1 MIHNLFIP
9 CRIGNYYLHTKKVLT
24 IEVTPIVVYG
34 LLFEYSAK
42 KIILKEKYSISLK
55 ENSSIAQINAIKK
68 IVSSAGKVDEIISNC
83 ATPAMVFKEL
93 QLPFIGKENIAMVLP
108 LEIENILPFSLDQ
121 AVIDFIVTR
130 EDSEKKISTVLVC
143 AVRKQD
149 IDEQYELFKKADVSL
164 DMLTVDVFAL
174 YHLYESYIGQNSVEK
189 KSISSKNSVQQN
201 FAKLYKRLL
210 SLFSRKKK
218 EDIVSHSQQILQNF
232 NPERA
237 EVLVDIGYNSI
248 KVLYIKDNIL
258 SVVRVIPFGIGTM
271 LQGLN
276 EQAGQSYEDAIH
288 SLSSQGHIDSALSE
302 QFKKIFDEIAKTLLY
317 FQQQEGLSY
326 LAPHKI
332 SMTGFYSNF
341 PAFIE
346 QAKSYFGSIVLP
358 VDMKE
363 CLERALISN
372 DSKIIITTEYFRSI
386 SCSLAW
392 HCQGNN
398 NLLETIAR
406 EKELRAV
413 SVQTIVMVLTSLLCV
428 GAVWWR
434 SSEQLKGWQT
444 AYNSSRRQLLDEI
457 QSQMGLDVRGE
468 KNLKALVEKTESVL
482 KRERQLWFSFT
493 QQNEA
498 SILEYLQDLSVAI
511 DREAIGLEI
520 KSLHIDY
527 QKVVM
532 TGTVKSFEALDLFYE
547 ELQELKL
554 LKLVDRPRELAN
566 WTIELKPKTS
576 SKGAQ

>member
-42 KIILKEKYSISLK
+42 KIILKEKYTISLK
-55 ENSSIAQINAIKK
+55 ENSYLAQINAIKK

-93 QLPFIGKENIAMVLP
+93 QLPFIGKDNLKIVLP

-121 AVIDFIVTR
+121 AVINFMVTN
-130 EDSEKKISTVLVC
+130 EDLEKKVSTVLVC

-164 DMLTVDVFAL
+164 DVLTVDVFAL
-174 YHLYESYIGQNSVEK
+174 YHLYQSYIGQNTIEK
-189 KSISSKNSVQQN
+189 KSVISKVSLQGNLVP
-201 FAKLYKRLL
+201 FYKRLFTI
-210 SLFSRKKK
+210 FSHKKTK
-218 EDIVSHSQQILQNF
+218 DAVNQSQQILQNF
-232 NPERA
+232 NPERT

-258 SVVRVIPFGIGTM
+258 SAVRVIPFGIGQTIET
-271 LQGLN
+271 LQD
-276 EQAGQSYEDAIH
+276 QAEKSYEDMIH
-288 SLSSQGHIDSALSE
+288 SLSSGHIDSVLLDKI
-302 QFKKIFDEIAKTLLY
+302 KKIFDEIAKTLLY
-317 FQQQEGLSY
+317 FQQKEGLAY

-332 SMTGFYSNF
+332 SMTGFYTNF
-341 PAFIE
+341 AVFIE
-346 QAKSYFGSIVLP
+346 QAKSYFGSIVIP
-358 VDMKE
+358 IDMKK
-363 CLERALISN
+363 CLESVSVSY
-372 DSKIIITTEYFRSI
+372 DSKINITSEYFRSI
-386 SCSLAW
+386 SCALSW
-392 HCQGNN
+392 HYQVDN

-413 SVQTIVMVLTSLLCV
+413 SLQTVVMVLTSLLCL

-434 SSEQLKGWQT
+434 SSEQLQRWQT
-444 AYNSSRRQLLDEI
+444 AYNVSRKQLLTEI
-457 QSQMGLDVRGE
+457 QDQMNLDVRGE

-511 DREAIGLEI
+511 DREAIGLEL

-527 QKVVM
+527 QKVIM
-532 TGTVKSFEALDLFYE
+532 SGTVKDFPALDIFYE

-554 LKLVDRPRELAN
+554 LKLVDRPIDFAN
-566 WTIELKPKTS
+566 WTIELKPKTTA
-576 SKGAQ
+576 KGA